1 MFFGWINKQKGSFFL
16 EALIAVSIL
25 SVSLVVIIRSHL
37 AALQAQVF
45 AKDYILASLLLEKE
59 MIDIVERGYIERGIN
74 KTKDLEK
81 PCERF
86 TFSLKT
92 SAAGEKYFFDGLNEA
107 QMILSWKEGRKP
119 HKLSVSTYVFNA
131 L

>member
-1 MFFGWINKQKGSFFL
+1 MFSRWINNRQGSFFL

-25 SVSLVVIIRSHL
+25 SISLVVIIHSHL

-45 AKDYILASLLLEKE
+45 AKNYTLASLLLERE
-59 MIDIVERGYIERGIN
+59 MIDVVEKGYIERGIN
-74 KTKDLEK
+74 KEKSLEK
-81 PCERF
+81 PYERF

-92 SAAGEKYFFDGLNEA
+92 SAAGEKYFFDGLNEV
-107 QMILSWKEGRKP
+107 QMTLSWKEGAKP
-119 HKLSVSTYVFNA
+119 HKLSVSTYVFNT